1 MSDPHQDLL
10 NKITDI
16 KSDTPCPP
24 SYEDTERY
32 RGTLETVS
40 NMLEDE
46 IEKIKS
52 RIA

>member
-1 MSDPHQDLL
+1 MTNQHQDLL

-16 KSDTPCPP
+16 KSDTPCND

-46 IEKIKS
+46 IEKLKS

>member
-10 NKITDI
+10 KKITDI
-16 KSDTPCPP
+16 KSDSPCPS

-40 NMLEDE
+40 NLLEDE
-46 IEKIKS
+46 IEKLKS